1 MATRIPFRI
10 DRNRPQSLVGQMT
23 DGLRD
28 AIVTGYYKPGD
39 TLPTIHEW
47 TRMFEVSIR
56 VPEGALANLV
66 KEGLVVT
73 RPRQGCMVMPQLGR
87 RTWLGHVLLVHPMD
101 YYSLFQNIQ
110 ISAANEV
117 LSAAGYLATCVDV
130 KRVDGRLDFSRLEF
144 EASRNVSSAI
154 VFGCNE
160 ETIRRLSDREIP
172 HVDFSHGIPRQKK
185 CLGHIECS
193 PAAALDAFAAH
204 CVRSGVR
211 HVAVVGKAENDHAVA
226 KILGRHGIRVSLVA
240 VSAALDSARV
250 ENLERETC
258 RAVDGLFAKHGRKWL
273 PDVVYV
279 EDDYQATG
287 ALFSLLSHGIGI
299 PEEVKFVSVKNKGSG
314 PAMSKSLTCVEYD
327 PVSTGRA
334 AGEAVIKYLDKGVF
348 DLDMTAIAPRYV
360 FGETFAEKESIA

>member
-1 MATRIPFRI
+1 
-10 DRNRPQSLVGQMT
+10 
-23 DGLRD
+23 
-28 AIVTGYYKPGD
+28 
-39 TLPTIHEW
+39 
-47 TRMFEVSIR
+47 
-56 VPEGALANLV
+56 VPEGAIANLV

-73 RPRQGCMVMPQLGR
+73 RPRHGCVVQPQPGR

-185 CLGHIECS
+185 CLGHVEYGS
-193 PAAALDAFAAH
+193 TAAHGDFVKH
-204 CVRSGVR
+204 CVRAGVR
-211 HVAVVGKAENDHAVA
+211 HVAVVGKAENAHVVA
-226 KILGRHGIRVSLVA
+226 ETLRRRGIRVSLVA
-240 VSAALDSARV
+240 VSAALDSDRV

-258 RAVDGLFAKHGRKWL
+258 RAVDGLFAKHGRRWL
-273 PDVVYV
+273 PDVIYV
-279 EDDYQATG
+279 EDDYQAIG
-287 ALFSLLSHGIGI
+287 ALFSLFSHGVRI
-299 PEEVKFVSVKNKGSG
+299 PEDVGFVTVKNRSVG
-314 PAMSKSLTCVEYD
+314 PALAKSMTCVEHD
-327 PVSTGRA
+327 PA
-334 AGEAVIKYLDKGVF
+334 AVGSAVGKAVVGYLEKGVF
-348 DLDMTAIAPRYV
+348 DLDSAAISPKYV
-360 FGETFAEKESIA
+360 VGETFVEAKPAAGEPVA